1 MILLAGVLLGVQ
13 LTLFQPRGADYAH
26 HIIDCPAPGFENLA
40 ASLHIHTKF
49 RTYVLER
56 LHFWILTITGYTP
69 QTLLYERNKL
79 EEFDPMWDSPH
90 RLRKKGKDSRE
101 IIP

>member
-1 MILLAGVLLGVQ
+1 MTLA
-13 LTLFQPRGADYAH
+13 T
-26 HIIDCPAPGFENLA
+26 
-40 ASLHIHTKF
+40 HIHTKF

-69 QTLLYERNKL
+69 QTIVCALLYERNKL
-79 EEFDPMWDSPH
+79 EDFDPMWDSPH

>member
-1 MILLAGVLLGVQ
+1 MTLA
-13 LTLFQPRGADYAH
+13 TH
-26 HIIDCPAPGFENLA
+26 
-40 ASLHIHTKF
+40 SHTKF

-79 EEFDPMWDSPH
+79 EDFDPMWDSPH